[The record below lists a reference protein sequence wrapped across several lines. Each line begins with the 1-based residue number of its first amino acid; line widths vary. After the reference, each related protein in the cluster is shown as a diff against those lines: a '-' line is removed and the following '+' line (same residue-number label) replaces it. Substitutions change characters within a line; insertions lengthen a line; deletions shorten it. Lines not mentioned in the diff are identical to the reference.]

1 MRSNIPLTLE
11 QIEEACPAVFQEAA
25 HPEKVSDKYQH
36 ISTLP
41 VLAAMSE
48 AGFGVSRAQQTKTRA
63 AGARGYARHLL
74 SFRPMSAFAKTTVGD
89 AIPEVVLINS
99 HDGNSA
105 YRLHVGLFRMVCENG
120 MIAGRNFET
129 ISIRHR
135 GSPALEVAEQ
145 SQRIFEEYVPKLKDW
160 VAGATTTILT
170 QKQMNQ
176 FAEQA
181 QQIRYEEQ
189 PFDPRELLAVRRGAD
204 EGNDLWHVYNRVQ
217 ENLMRGGIKFMNANN
232 RSCETKPINRVTKD
246 VIFNQKLWDV
256 ANDYLP
262 RAA

>member
-11 QIEEACPAVFQEAA
+11 QIQEACPAVFQEAA
-25 HPEKVSDKYQH
+25 HPDKVSDKYQH

-41 VLAAMSE
+41 VLHAMSE
-48 AGFGVSRAQQTKTRA
+48 AGFGVSRAQQTNTRS

-135 GSPALEVAEQ
+135 GSPAIEVVSE
-145 SQRIFEEYVPKLKDW
+145 SQRILEEYVPKLQTW
-160 VAGATTTILT
+160 VDTAALT
-170 QKQMNQ
+170 KLNKRQMNQ
-176 FAEQA
+176 FAAEAQA
-181 QQIRYEEQ
+181 IRYDDGG
-189 PFDPRELLAVRRGAD
+189 FDPSELLQVRRGAD
-204 EGNDLWHVYNRVQ
+204 EGDDLWHVYNRVQ
-217 ENLMRGGIKFMNANN
+217 ENLMRGGIKFKNANG

-256 ANDYLP
+256 ANNFLP
-262 RAA
+262 VAA